1 GEDPSLR
8 GQRLANLY
16 TVGAG
21 AFGNEAEQV
30 LKELVS
36 SPDLF
41 KKDPTPD
48 DLRNLL
54 ERSSLIAIRK

>member
-1 GEDPSLR
+1 
-8 GQRLANLY
+8 LANLY